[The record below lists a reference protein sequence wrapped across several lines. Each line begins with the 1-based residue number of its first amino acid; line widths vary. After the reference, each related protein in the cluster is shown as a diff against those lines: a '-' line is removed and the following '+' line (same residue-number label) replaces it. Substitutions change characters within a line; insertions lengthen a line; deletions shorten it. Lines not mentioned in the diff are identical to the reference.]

1 MTIYIITRKKK
12 KRYITL
18 CHLHKIIKMIYKV
31 FVCFNFSKPF
41 KCGMLAHTYEYIYI
55 YIYIYIGIYVLLY
68 YINNIH
74 IYTHKCIYI
83 M

>member
-1 MTIYIITRKKK
+1 MSMIIKIVDDNLYNHKKEK

-55 YIYIYIGIYVLLY
+55 YIYIYI
-68 YINNIH
+68 
-74 IYTHKCIYI
+74 
-83 M
+83 